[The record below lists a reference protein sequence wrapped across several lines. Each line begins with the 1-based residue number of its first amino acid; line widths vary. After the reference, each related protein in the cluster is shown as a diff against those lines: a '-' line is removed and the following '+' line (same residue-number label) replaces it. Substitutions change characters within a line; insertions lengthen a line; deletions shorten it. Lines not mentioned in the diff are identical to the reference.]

1 MKPTIKKIMAVLLS
15 AILVLSMV
23 GCGEKKDSAAKPGVQ
38 VTAEEAAKL
47 AVQALLDA
55 LKAADM
61 EAAKKFLTT
70 EGAVSELEG
79 VLTYEP
85 FMKLLFDSLDYKI
98 LSAEKADENTV
109 TVTAQITARD
119 MKPVIQAALEK
130 LINFAL
136 EANFAQTPLS
146 EEAYAQKTLEIY
158 TQAMEET
165 ENTTVTNT
173 VSVPVK
179 KENDVWTVQADA
191 AFANAVLGGLQTAVQ
206 DIVSEMNVAQ

>member
-1 MKPTIKKIMAVLLS
+1 MKTTIKKIMAVLLS

-79 VLTYEP
+79 VLTHEP
-85 FMKLLFDSLDYKI
+85 FMKLLFGSLDYKI

-179 KENDVWTVQADA
+179 KENDVWTVRADA